1 MRKICIINQ
10 KGGVAKTTTALN
22 LAAGLSRNERN
33 ILLIDLDPQSN
44 IELSMN
50 LENSNTVY
58 DFIFQDIPLQECIN
72 KVAKNLDIVKGDNR
86 ILRVDDIV
94 RNKELVEKANESLKT
109 INNYDYIIFD
119 CGPSMNAINRFILLY
134 CEEAIIPTSCDY
146 LGFESLTKTM
156 LYLEEFSDFNEHQV
170 KITKVVP
177 TLYDKRNKICNISLE
192 SINNEFYQLISQPIR
207 INSKLKEAP
216 KNKRSI
222 FAYAPKSSGAQD
234 YLALVQ
240 SVLCDERTEKIILE
254 T

>member
-22 LAAGLSRNERN
+22 LAAGLSRNERK

-44 IELSMN
+44 IELYIN
-50 LENSNTVY
+50 LENSNTAY
-58 DFIFQDIPLQECIN
+58 DFIFQSVPLEECVN
-72 KVAKNLDIVKGDNR
+72 KIAKNLDIVKGDNR
-86 ILRVDDIV
+86 LLRVEDIV
-94 RNKELVEKANESLKT
+94 RNSDLVKQANESLKT
-109 INNYDYIIFD
+109 ITDYDYIIFD

-146 LGFESLTKTM
+146 VGFESLIKTM
-156 LYLEEFSDFNEHQV
+156 VYLKEFSDFNEHEV

-222 FAYAPKSSGAQD
+222 FSYAPKSSGSED

-240 SVLCDERTEKIILE
+240 SVLSDEKTKKIVLE

>member
-22 LAAGLSRNERN
+22 LAAGLSRNERK

-44 IELSMN
+44 LELSMN
-50 LENSNTVY
+50 LENNNTVY
-58 DFIFQDIPLQECIN
+58 DFIFQNIPLEECIN
-72 KVAKNLDIVKGDNR
+72 NVAKNLDIIKGDNK
-86 ILRVDDIV
+86 ILRTEDIIK
-94 RNKELVEKANESLKT
+94 NNELIEQAKENLKSIT
-109 INNYDYIIFD
+109 NYDYIIFD

-156 LYLEEFSDFNEHQV
+156 LYLKEFSDFNDHEI
-170 KITKVVP
+170 KISKIVP

-207 INSKLKEAP
+207 INSKLKESP

-222 FAYAPKSSGAQD
+222 FSYAPKSSGAQD

-240 SVLCDERTEKIILE
+240 SVLCDEKEVILVE